1 MAIAPSLT
9 PAHGLPAQSL
19 EERLRELD
27 IRSPVDPEAASR
39 WRAAP
44 RLSSL
49 DGTVGGFL
57 GNKKA
62 NAEVLL
68 EEVRALMVQ
77 RFALRE
83 GVAVDKFI
91 YSRPAADD
99 IIESLA
105 ARCDFVVTA
114 IAD

>member
-1 MAIAPSLT
+1 MVIAPSPT
-9 PAHGLPAQSL
+9 PTLRL
-19 EERLRELD
+19 DEKLRELD
-27 IRSPVDPEAASR
+27 IRSPVDPETATR
-39 WRAAP
+39 WRAVP

-49 DGTVGGFL
+49 EGKVGGFL

-68 EEVRALMVQ
+68 GEVKELMVQ

-83 GVAVDKFI
+83 GIAVDKFI
-91 YSRPAADD
+91 YSRPAAED

-105 ARCDFVVTA
+105 ARCDFVLTA

>member
-1 MAIAPSLT
+1 MVIATCPAPSQ
-9 PAHGLPAQSL
+9 GLEA
-19 EERLRELD
+19 RLRELD
-27 IRSPVDPEAASR
+27 IRSPVDPESHAR

-49 DGTVGGFL
+49 KGKVGGFL

-68 EEVRALMVQ
+68 GDLRVLMVQ
-77 RFALRE
+77 RFGLRD
-83 GVAVDKFI
+83 GIAVDKFI

-105 ARCDFVVTA
+105 GRCDFVVTA

>member
-1 MAIAPSLT
+1 MVIAAS
-9 PAHGLPAQSL
+9 PAQAQGL
-19 EERLRELD
+19 EGRLRELD
-27 IRSPVDPEAASR
+27 IRSPVDSESATR

-44 RLSSL
+44 RLASL
-49 DGTVGGFL
+49 EGKAGGFL

-68 EEVRALMVQ
+68 REVSDLMVQ
-77 RFALRE
+77 RFGLRE
-83 GVAVDKFI
+83 GIAVDKLI
-91 YSRPAADD
+91 YSLPAADD

-105 ARCDFVVTA
+105 GRCDFVVTA

>member
-1 MAIAPSLT
+1 MVIAPSPT
-9 PAHGLPAQSL
+9 TARGIEA
-19 EERLRELD
+19 RLRELD
-27 IRSPVDPEAASR
+27 IRSPVDPESAVR

-49 DGTVGGFL
+49 EGKVGGFL

-68 EEVRALMVQ
+68 AAVKDLMVQ
-77 RFALRE
+77 RFALQD
-83 GVAVDKFI
+83 GIGVDKFI
-91 YSRPAADD
+91 YSRPAAED
-99 IIESLA
+99 IIDSLVD
-105 ARCDFVVTA
+105 RCDFVVTA